1 MEQGKTFEIPE
12 KVPFRLTHN
21 MVEAMGV
28 NGVEGMFPFLTF
40 RILPPSCP
48 HEDGNCLVRRD
59 ADFKVYSEKQRKS
72 VFKSSEQILN
82 PS

>member
-1 MEQGKTFEIPE
+1 MGQGKTFEIPE

-28 NGVEGMFPFLTF
+28 NGVEGMSHFPFFLFLNPYFT
-40 RILPPSCP
+40 STM
-48 HEDGNCLVRRD
+48 DGKSKE
-59 ADFKVYSEKQRKS
+59 ADDQVYSEKQRKS
-72 VFKSSEQILN
+72 VFRSSEQTPN